1 MNRITINILS
11 WLLIMAAVHSIS
23 CKKND
28 YNDGLETPRLFKPQ
42 GVSVKTADTT
52 ATVSWTAPLLAKGLP
67 LSYTA
72 EFSQDSTFA
81 TSEFS
86 VSTDTTVIV
95 VTAEK
100 IQLRTKY
107 FVRVKA
113 DAYEHQPE
121 SKWERSSSFSIT
133 GEQWFHPIRDVELTE
148 NAVTLR
154 WKPNP
159 EFTTLWVGLNKGTPV
174 KYTLT
179 PAELSSGVKQI
190 TGLLADTTYL
200 AEIWQGAKSK
210 GFLVL
215 RTLSPTV
222 YTTIL
227 NPGDDL
233 AAAITAA
240 ADKAVIGLNPG
251 IYSANGSNFNLV
263 QKTVTLKSLSNNPAD
278 TKIAFKEFTLRG
290 NGAGINLEGIE
301 LDGTAANAGYFIN
314 LTGVS
319 ADAEKCAYTQV
330 TISNCVVHAATT
342 SFLRANRGSAAGD
355 YSMNQ
360 IIIRNTLVYDIGSA
374 LNYTCFHLDKLAFNT
389 MHVSKST
396 FYNIGRQLLTASTV
410 LTTAPAITFD
420 YCTLNNFGAGGTQY
434 AVINAGSNPVKFNI
448 TNSIV
453 ANIPRPGGTVRNEAM
468 NATAA
473 GTAIVFSNNNTFNWT
488 NGAATPAPLTF
499 PTTNITMVGNN
510 AVDLGWTNT
519 TTDFTLP
526 ANSVLRTVSS
536 AGGAIG
542 DPRWTY

>member
-1 MNRITINILS
+1 MNKLSINILS
-11 WLLIMAAVHSIS
+11 WLLLVVAVYSIS

-52 ATVSWTAPLLAKGLP
+52 ATVSWTAPILAKGLP

-86 VSTDTTVIV
+86 IATDTTSIV

-100 IQLRTKY
+100 IELRKKY

-113 DAYEHQPE
+113 DPYENQPE
-121 SKWERSSSFSIT
+121 SKWETSSSFTLT
-133 GEQWFHPIRDVELTE
+133 GEQWFHPVRDVELTE

-159 EFTTLWVGLNKGTPV
+159 AFTALWVGLTNGTPV

-179 PAELSSGVKQI
+179 PAELSSGIKQI
-190 TGLLADTTYL
+190 TGLQSDTTYI

-210 GFLVL
+210 GYLEF
-215 RTLSPTV
+215 RTLLPTV
-222 YTTIL
+222 YTTVL
-227 NPGDDL
+227 NAGDDL

-240 ADKAVIGLNPG
+240 ADNAVIGLNPG
-251 IYSANGSNFNLV
+251 SYSVGGISFV
-263 QKTVTLKSLSNNPAD
+263 QKTVTLKSISNNPAD
-278 TKIAFKEFTLRG
+278 TKVEFKEFTLRG
-290 NGAGINLEGIE
+290 DGAGINLEGIE

-314 LTGVS
+314 LTGVTK
-319 ADAEKCAYTQV
+319 DGEKSAYTQV
-330 TISNCVVHAATT
+330 TINNCIVHAVTT
-342 SFLRANRGSAAGD
+342 SFFRANRGAVGD

-360 IIIRNTLVYDIGSA
+360 IIIKNTLVYDIGSG
-374 LNYTCFHLDKLAFNT
+374 LNYTCFHLDELAFNT

-396 FYNIGRQLLTASTV
+396 FYNIGRQLLTTSTV
-410 LTTAPAITFD
+410 LPTAPSITFD
-420 YCTLNNFGAGGTQY
+420 YCTLNNFGVGDLN
-434 AVINAGSNPVKFNI
+434 VLMNAGKNPVKFNI

-453 ANIPRPGGTVRNEAM
+453 ANIPRAGATVKDEAI
-468 NATAA
+468 NATGA
-473 GTAIVFSNNNTFNWT
+473 GTAITFSNNNTFNFT
-488 NGAATPAPLTF
+488 NGAATPEPLTF
-499 PTTNITMVGNN
+499 PTSNITMVNN
-510 AVDLGWTNT
+510 NTIDLGWTNT

-526 ANSVLRTVSS
+526 ADSELRTVSS

>member
-1 MNRITINILS
+1 MNRITINILT
-11 WLLIMAAVHSIS
+11 WLLLTVAVYSIS

-42 GVSVKTADTT
+42 GISVKTGDTT
-52 ATVSWTAPLLAKGLP
+52 ATVSWTAPILARGLP

-81 TSEFS
+81 TSEFA
-86 VSTDTTVIV
+86 VTTDTTNIV

-100 IQLRTKY
+100 LQLRTKY

-113 DAYEHQPE
+113 DAYENQPE
-121 SKWERSSSFSIT
+121 SKWERSSAFSIT
-133 GEQWFHPIRDVELTE
+133 GEQWFHPIRDVELNE

-154 WKPNP
+154 WRPNAG
-159 EFTTLWVGLNKGTPV
+159 FTTLSIGLNKGTPV

-190 TGLLADTTYL
+190 SGLLADTTYV
-200 AEIWQGAKSK
+200 AEIWQGSKSK
-210 GFLVL
+210 GFLVF
-215 RTLSPTV
+215 RTPVPTV
-222 YTTIL
+222 YTTVL

-233 AAAITAA
+233 ATAITAA
-240 ADKAVIGLNPG
+240 ADKAIIGLNPG
-251 IYSANGSNFNLV
+251 TYNANGINFNLV
-263 QKTVTLKSLSNNPAD
+263 QKTITIKSISNNPAD
-278 TKIAFKEFTLRG
+278 TKINFREFTLRG
-290 NGAGINLEGIE
+290 NGAGLNLEGIE

-314 LTGVS
+314 LTGVL

-330 TISNCVVHAATT
+330 NISNCVVHAATT
-342 SFLRANRGSAAGD
+342 SFMRANRGAAAGD

-360 IIIRNTLVYDIGSA
+360 IIIKNTLVYDIGAA

-389 MHVSKST
+389 MQVSKST

-410 LTTAPAITFD
+410 LTTAPNISFD
-420 YCTLNNFGAGGTQY
+420 NCTLNNFGAGNLN
-434 AVINAGSNPVKFNI
+434 VLLNAGSNPVKCNI

-453 ANIPRPGGTVRNEAM
+453 ANIPRPGGAVRTEAM
-468 NATAA
+468 NASGA
-473 GTAIVFSNNNTFNWT
+473 GTAITFSNNNTFNLM

-499 PTTNITMVGNN
+499 PATNITMVGNN
-510 AVDLGWTNT
+510 AIDLGWTST

-536 AGGAIG
+536 SGGAIG